1 MSVGPSEMTCDR
13 TPETLAA
20 SWKGELSPGEAEA
33 LAAHLAAC
41 AACRAEAETLS
52 SLWSG
57 LGRLPEEAPSPR
69 LRERFDALLADTIA
83 AERGGRV
90 LRPDFEAGRPRR
102 PIRTSVVRFG
112 AIAASAAIA
121 ATLAVGV
128 FVGTEIAGR
137 RDATRMAALAD
148 EVASLRETVTLAL
161 LAESSPSERLRGV
174 AYGREVSG
182 ADARVAEALLDAL
195 LADPNVNVRLAAL
208 EALRPLALRP
218 DGRPRL
224 VAAIPDQE
232 SPLVQLSLI
241 ELLLETDSAAAR
253 RDLAQLLDN
262 TNLDPVVRAHLRDRL
277 GRSV

>member
-1 MSVGPSEMTCDR
+1 
-13 TPETLAA
+13 
-20 SWKGELSPGEAEA
+20 
-33 LAAHLAAC
+33 
-41 AACRAEAETLS
+41 
-52 SLWSG
+52 
-57 LGRLPEEAPSPR
+57 
-69 LRERFDALLADTIA
+69 
-83 AERGGRV
+83 
-90 LRPDFEAGRPRR
+90 
-102 PIRTSVVRFG
+102 
-112 AIAASAAIA
+112 
-121 ATLAVGV
+121 
-128 FVGTEIAGR
+128 
-137 RDATRMAALAD
+137 MAALAD

-262 TNLDPVVRAHLRDRL
+262 PNLDPVVRAHLRDRL